1 MATPTVPGRVLL
13 VDDDPDIRE
22 SLAAALDPARY
33 VLVSAADGG
42 SALSVAGGFSPE
54 VVLLDLGLPDVQGL
68 DLIPRLRELDELTG
82 IIVLTA
88 TSEIA
93 VVVRAMRL
101 GADNFLVKPVS
112 LETLNEVLGRTLL
125 ARRRDRQLRALV
137 VRSEGSEG
145 QVMVAASRPMRRVVD
160 LINQVADTDA
170 TVLLEGESGSG
181 KGLAAEMIHR
191 ASARADGPFLD
202 MNCAGLSP
210 TLLESE
216 LFGHEKG
223 AFTDASQTKPGLL
236 EIASG
241 GSVFLDEIG
250 EMPHEVQSKL
260 LKVLESRRFRRV
272 GGIRDITTNVRLV
285 AASNRDLKA
294 AVQTGTFREDLFYRL
309 NVFAINIPPLRHRA
323 DDILELAHHF
333 LGELNRAM
341 GTKVEGF
348 DAPASEILKHYS
360 WPGNVR
366 ELRNVVERAVI
377 LVRDGSINTHHLPA
391 DLLKPSRTGAAAGV
405 RTLSMAEAEHI
416 AHALEVTGGNIK
428 QAAELLEISRT
439 TLYNKISTFKIRVP
453 NA

>member
-13 VDDDPDIRE
+13 VDDDPDIRD
-22 SLAAALDPARY
+22 SLAGALDPSRY

-42 SALSVAGGFSPE
+42 SALSVAEGFSPE

-88 TSEIA
+88 TSEIS

-145 QVMVAASRPMRRVVD
+145 QVMVGASRPMRRVVD

-170 TVLLEGESGSG
+170 TVLLDGESGSG

-191 ASARADGPFLD
+191 SSARAGGPFLD

-223 AFTDASQTKPGLL
+223 AFTDAGQTKPGLL

-250 EMPHEVQSKL
+250 EMPLEVQSKL

-285 AASNRDLKA
+285 AASNRDLKT
-294 AVQTGTFREDLFYRL
+294 AVADGGFREDLFYRL
-309 NVFAINIPPLRHRA
+309 NVFAISIPPLRHRA

-333 LGELNRAM
+333 LGELNRSM
-341 GTKVEGF
+341 GTRVEGF

-377 LVRDGSINTHHLPA
+377 LVREGPINSHHLPA

-405 RTLSMAEAEHI
+405 RPLSVAEAEHI
-416 AHALEVTGGNIK
+416 TRALEVTGGNIK
-428 QAAELLEISRT
+428 QAAELLKISRT
-439 TLYNKISTFKIRVP
+439 TLYNKIGTFKIRVP
-453 NA
+453 TP